1 MLNEKIKALRKQHGY
16 SQQQV
21 ANKMHITQ
29 GAISQ
34 WENGLTVPAADQ
46 LVALANIFSITVD
59 ELLERE
65 TAPQAKDEAWE
76 IRERLRHDPA
86 YRTLFSAANK
96 ATPEHLIA
104 AAAMLKALEP
114 EEKDAD

>member
-1 MLNEKIKALRKQHGY
+1 MLGDKIKMLRKQHGY
-16 SQQQV
+16 SQQQI

-34 WENGLTVPAADQ
+34 WENGITVPAADQ
-46 LVALANIFSITVD
+46 LISLATIFNISVD

-65 TAPQAKDEAWE
+65 LVAQKDDAWE
-76 IRERLRHDPA
+76 IRERLRNDPA

-96 ATPEHLIA
+96 ASPEHLRA

-114 EEKDAD
+114 EENDAD